1 MEWVLRAL
9 LNRLGVS
16 LFFVVIWG
24 LVLSPASAK
33 DLKGRA
39 GVGLEQTLGGAS
51 GVTLRYWPAQAFGIS
66 LTAGAKIASY
76 DGVDEAGAAEVKY
89 ASIVTGAVGVMYN
102 IARSLHANLGVGARV
117 TLGFQTGETN
127 DIVPEAGDG
136 TQFNFEIPIQL
147 EFFMSD
153 SFSVSVATGVVFALI
168 PEDGPTLEVDGHDK
182 VQRNDAVIID
192 LGAGSIAGSLGVVYY
207 F

>member
-1 MEWVLRAL
+1 MVSCFR
-9 LNRLGVS
+9 RLVTSLVIVVGV
-16 LFFVVIWG
+16 VVMT
-24 LVLSPASAK
+24 SSASSK

-51 GVTLRYWPAQAFGIS
+51 GITLRYWPAQAFGLS
-66 LTAGAKIASY
+66 LTAGAKIVSY
-76 DGVDEAGAAEVKY
+76 DGVDAQGAAEVKY
-89 ASIVTGAVGVMYN
+89 ASVVTGAIGVMYN
-102 IARSLHANLGVGARV
+102 LARSLHANLGIGARV
-117 TLGFQTGETN
+117 ALGFQTGETN

-147 EFFMSD
+147 EFFLSD
-153 SFSVSVATGVVFALI
+153 SFSLSVATGIVFALI
-168 PEDGPTLEVDGHDK
+168 PEDGPTLEVDGHEK
-182 VQRNDAVIID
+182 VQRNNSVIID